1 MEKRAVLAFVLI
13 IGVWVAYYYLVYP
26 SLAPPPDTVPSPNSV
41 PAASIDSASV
51 AGASVMT
58 PTGKTEAPTA
68 VSASPS
74 AASVTPGLGVPTP
87 LSQDGWDRQEQLRLL
102 ENDSTETVSRRQIVI
117 ESDYFRGVFDTEG
130 GVIRSWKL
138 KKYRGVGEPW
148 VEIIPEGREYGPDV
162 IITTEEGPLS
172 FSKLVFQSDSQDTR
186 VDATRSQAT
195 IEFRGLTTSGLRIIK
210 RYLFDYNNYAFKL
223 DIELSGGDSLP
234 LGSKYYVRWGGGVRI
249 TESDWTQDVAAFR
262 GFAMLGDTVI
272 DQDIGSSVE
281 DPKPEDS
288 GEAKWVGVRSKYFLA
303 AVIAKS
309 RSGKGVRLNGRP
321 ITEGTVQDRQ
331 ISAEI
336 SMGLA
341 GTVRDEFLMYLGPVH
356 YDTVEA
362 YGVGLEN
369 TVDLGWSFIRPV
381 SGFVLNLLVWLHQYI
396 SNYGLVIIL
405 LSIIVKVVLFPLTY
419 KSMKASQD
427 MQQLQPKIEALREK
441 FKSDAQKLNQ
451 EMMKLYRESGV
462 NPLGGC
468 LPLVLQMP
476 ILYAL
481 YAIFSSTIELRDA
494 PFVAWIVDLS
504 LKDHFYVLPI
514 LMGVT
519 MFIQSKMSMK
529 DPRQAM
535 FIYIMPVMLFFFMK
549 DLPSGLILY
558 WTMVNILTILQ
569 QVIQERFLPSSPVA
583 T

>member
-26 SLAPPPDTVPSPNSV
+26 SVAPAPDKV
-41 PAASIDSASV
+41 PAISTDSSS
-51 AGASVMT
+51 AGRE
-58 PTGKTEAPTA
+58 PTVTSTGNKDAAAA

-74 AASVTPGLGVPTP
+74 PASVTPGSDLPTAV
-87 LSQDGWDRQEQLRLL
+87 SQESWDRQEQLRLL
-102 ENDSTETVSRRQIVI
+102 ENDSTEVVSRRQIVV
-117 ESDYFRGVFDTEG
+117 ESESFRGVLDTEG

-138 KKYRGVGEPW
+138 KKYRGIGEPW
-148 VEIIPEGREYGPDV
+148 VEIIPEAREFGPDV
-162 IITTEEGPLS
+162 ILTTEEGPLS
-172 FSKLVFQSDSQDTR
+172 FSRLVFQSDSQDIQVNAVNR
-186 VDATRSQAT
+186 QAT
-195 IEFRGLTTSGLRIIK
+195 IEFRGLTASGLRIVK
-210 RYLFDYNNYAFKL
+210 RYVFNHDDYAFKL
-223 DIELSGGDSLP
+223 EIELSGGESLP
-234 LGSKYYVRWGGGVRI
+234 LGSKYYVRWGGGLRI
-249 TESDWTQDVAAFR
+249 TESEWTYDVAAFR
-262 GFAMLGDTVI
+262 GFAMLGDAVI
-272 DQDIGSSVE
+272 EQDIGASVE

-336 SMGLA
+336 SMGLS
-341 GTVRDEFLMYLGPVH
+341 GMVSDEFLMYLGPVH
-356 YDTVEA
+356 YDTLLG

-381 SGFVLNLLVWLHQYI
+381 SGFVLDLLVWLRQFI

-405 LSIIVKVVLFPLTY
+405 LSIIVKVVLYPLTY
-419 KSMKASQD
+419 KSMKASMD
-427 MQQLQPKIEALREK
+427 MQRLQPNIEALREK
-441 FKSDAQKLNQ
+441 HKNDAQKLNQ

-481 YAIFSSTIELRDA
+481 YAIFSSTIELRNA

-504 LKDHFYVLPI
+504 LKDQYYVLPI

-529 DPRQAM
+529 DPRQAV
-535 FIYIMPVMLFFFMK
+535 FIYIMPVMLFFFMM
-549 DLPSGLILY
+549 DLPAGLILY

-569 QVIQERFLPSSPVA
+569 QGLQERFFPPSSVA

>member
-13 IGVWVAYYYLVYP
+13 IGVWVGYYYLVYP
-26 SLAPPPDTVPSPNSV
+26 SLVPPPERV
-41 PAASIDSASV
+41 
-51 AGASVMT
+51 
-58 PTGKTEAPTA
+58 TA
-68 VSASPS
+68 VSVDKVAVDSLPGVAPTVMAESPASGGVSVMPS
-74 AASVTPGLGVPTP
+74 SAVIKSEPVLPSVI
-87 LSQDGWDRQEQLRLL
+87 SDDGWDRQEQLRLL
-102 ENDSTETVSRRQIVI
+102 ENDSTETVSSRRIVV
-117 ESDYFRGVFDTEG
+117 ESDYFRGELDTQG

-138 KKYRGVGEPW
+138 KKYKGIDEPW
-148 VEIIPEGREYGPDV
+148 VELISDGREKGPDV
-162 IITTEEGPLS
+162 ILTTEEGPLS
-172 FSKLVFQSDSQDTR
+172 FSKLLFQTDSEDVELSSTLNG
-186 VDATRSQAT
+186 ATV
-195 IEFRGLTTSGLRIIK
+195 EFRGVSASGLKIVK
-210 RYLFDYNNYAFKL
+210 RYQFEYDNYAFKL
-223 DIELSGGDSLP
+223 DIQLSGGESLP
-234 LGSKYYVRWGGGVRI
+234 LGSKYYVRWGGGIRI
-249 TESDWTQDVAAFR
+249 TESDWTSDVAAFR
-262 GFAMLGDTVI
+262 GFAMVGDAVI
-272 DQDIGSSVE
+272 EQDIGASLE

-303 AVIAKS
+303 AVMAKN

-321 ITEGTVQDRQ
+321 VSEGTIQDRQ

-336 SMGLA
+336 SMGLS
-341 GTVRDEFLMYLGPVH
+341 GKVHDEFLVYLGPVH
-356 YDTVEA
+356 YDTLSA
-362 YGVGLEN
+362 YEVGLEN

-381 SGFVLNLLVWLHQYI
+381 SRLVLNLLVWLHQFI
-396 SNYGLVIIL
+396 SNYGVVIIV

-427 MQQLQPKIEALREK
+427 MQQLQPKIETLREK
-441 FKSDAQKLNQ
+441 FKNDAQKLNQ

-481 YAIFSSTIELRDA
+481 YAIFASTIELRNA
-494 PFVAWIVDLS
+494 PFVGWIVDLS
-504 LKDHFYVLPI
+504 LKDSLYVLPI

-529 DPRQAM
+529 DPRQAA

-549 DLPSGLILY
+549 DLPAGLILY

-569 QVIQERFLPSSPVA
+569 QWLQNRFLPTPPVA
-583 T
+583 V